1 MLFMEG
7 TSHYAVK
14 GGGKR
19 IEGGGR
25 SPSWGV
31 MWHLGVGGGAHQQ
44 GQKQSSKGRG
54 MFMMPL
60 TSGRRSRWGQPGGCR
75 SWKRCRMAV
84 RKRKSCARARLSPR
98 HIRFPVVKREGGGS
112 PRGVPVPSA
121 GWGGLYVPPTCREG
135 HEGFAFLETPLFI
148 QKVTGVEGFRVFE
161 VAGVLQG

>member
-98 HIRFPVVKREGGGS
+98 HIRFPVVKREGGGHLGVS
-112 PRGVPVPSA
+112 PSPVQGGGVFMCH
-121 GWGGLYVPPTCREG
+121 PPAEKG
-135 HEGFAFLETPLFI
+135 MKASLFLKPPFSS
-148 QKVTGVEGFRVFE
+148 KK
-161 VAGVLQG
+161 